1 MDIVDPELSPDGR
14 QVAFSASENSNADIW
29 VYDIARGVKTRLS
42 VDPAMEFRALWSPS
56 GEELAFVSRRSGVWG
71 NFLRPADGGGE
82 ATALPT
88 TTLPEWVSD
97 WSRDGK
103 HLLYAVV
110 DPDNSLDLWYLQR
123 KEDGNWEPR
132 AFLQTRFAERT
143 PRLSPDGRFV
153 AYSSNESG
161 QFEVYVRPFPEGG
174 GRSTVSSN
182 GGQQPR
188 WSDDGKELFYVEGD
202 AMLAVA
208 VTASPEF
215 SVGPVTHLFAH
226 PSLTRSF
233 YPQYDVSADGQR
245 FLLAAPV
252 EKEGAEP
259 SIRVVQNW
267 FEEFRAR
274 QPAP

>member
-1 MDIVDPELSPDGR
+1 MLST
-14 QVAFSASENSNADIW
+14 VI
-29 VYDIARGVKTRLS
+29 
-42 VDPAMEFRALWSPS
+42 
-56 GEELAFVSRRSGVWG
+56 
-71 NFLRPADGGGE
+71 
-82 ATALPT
+82 
-88 TTLPEWVSD
+88 
-97 WSRDGK
+97 
-103 HLLYAVV
+103 
-110 DPDNSLDLWYLQR
+110 DPDNSWDLWYLER
-123 KEDGNWEPR
+123 KEDGGWEPHR
-132 AFLQTRFAERT
+132 FLQTPFMERT

-188 WSDDGKELFYVEGD
+188 WSDDGKELFYVEGET
-202 AMLAVA
+202 MLAVS
-208 VTASPEF
+208 VSTSPEF
-215 SVGPVTHLFAH
+215 SAGKVTRLFDH

-252 EKEGAEP
+252 EVEGAEP

-267 FEEFRAR
+267 FEEFRGR
-274 QPAP
+274 QRAE